1 MVMDVRSFG
10 DAENEE
16 AASGGGRT
24 VVSVPEMATG
34 RLRQLVLEPVMGWPR
49 MEEVRELVT
58 VALAVVT
65 EVLKV
70 VAESLKCSSS
80 CLWSQV

>member
-1 MVMDVRSFG
+1 MSDYPVTLKMKRPLV
-10 DAENEE
+10 A
-16 AASGGGRT
+16 GGRT

-34 RLRQLVLEPVMGWPR
+34 CLRRLVLKPVMGWPR

-58 VALAVVT
+58 VALAVAT

-70 VAESLKCSSS
+70 VAESLKCLLS
-80 CLWSQV
+80 CL